1 VKHSSVIKVV
11 VIKMLFKKGK
21 AVSSLNEEG
30 TYGEWW

>member
-1 VKHSSVIKVV
+1 VKNSSIIKVV

-21 AVSSLNEEG
+21 IVSAQSQEG